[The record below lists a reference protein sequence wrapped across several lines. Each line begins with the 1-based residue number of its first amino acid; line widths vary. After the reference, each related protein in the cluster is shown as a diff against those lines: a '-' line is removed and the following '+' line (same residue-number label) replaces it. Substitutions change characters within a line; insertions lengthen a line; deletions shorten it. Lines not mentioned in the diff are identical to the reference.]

1 MGTQVQYR
9 YLEPRPRSH
18 YRQLW
23 VKGRHIR
30 AEVLYRFTLGEE
42 PRTPEEI
49 AHDYTLPVEV
59 VHEAID
65 YAVHNQELLEAE
77 RAREAWRMK
86 QLGLDRAPFVPSS
99 GSTEA

>member
-1 MGTQVQYR
+1 MATQVQYR

-49 AHDYTLPVEV
+49 AHDYALPVEV

-77 RAREAWRMK
+77 RTREAWRMK
-86 QLGLDRAPFVPSS
+86 QLGLDRLPFIPPGGPIAV
-99 GSTEA
+99 

>member
-1 MGTQVQYR
+1 MATQVQYQ

-18 YRQLW
+18 YQQLW

-30 AEVLYRFTLGEE
+30 AEVLYRFTLGVE

-49 AHDYTLPVEV
+49 AHDYALPVEV

-86 QLGLDRAPFVPSS
+86 QLGLDRSPFIPP
-99 GSTEA
+99 GGLTEA